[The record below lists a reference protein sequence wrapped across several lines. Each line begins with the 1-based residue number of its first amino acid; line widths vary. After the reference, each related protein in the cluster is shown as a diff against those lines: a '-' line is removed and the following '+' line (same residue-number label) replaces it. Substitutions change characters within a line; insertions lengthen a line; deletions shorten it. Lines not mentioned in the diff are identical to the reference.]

1 MCHTHPSHL
10 VRAGHECLLFFECE
24 QKRDGIAAGGPHPLV
39 PACARRNAGESRHCL
54 SKRGVTKRGAREDV
68 RAGRDLQ
75 SSCALKSK
83 GKLHLCFLLQK
94 ANKNCP
100 HARLIKLNHLQH
112 LPDQTTSITS
122 NELLYLI
129 LISLKQR
136 PDRSSS
142 SFSYQIAGQPL
153 QKQKGFLLNFFPRQM
168 KFVAPC
174 SIFTNEICKNV

>member
-24 QKRDGIAAGGPHPLV
+24 QKRDGIAAGVPHPLV

-54 SKRGVTKRGAREDV
+54 SKRGVTKRGAREDA

-75 SSCALKSK
+75 SSCALKTK

-100 HARLIKLNHLQH
+100 HARQIRLNHLQH
-112 LPDQTTSITS
+112 FPDQTTSITS
-122 NELLYLI
+122 NALLYI
-129 LISLKQR
+129 LSISSHINREL
-136 PDRSSS
+136 PSL
-142 SFSYQIAGQPL
+142 FYQLPI
-153 QKQKGFLLNFFPRQM
+153 
-168 KFVAPC
+168 
-174 SIFTNEICKNV
+174 S